1 MSAVRSI
8 GKASAATWEG
18 NALHRARGCL
28 SASGEIRSMYLSG
41 VIVVCSFCLWALP
54 ALARKDLH
62 AKELFFF
69 QFPHIR
75 PHSASRYSVFFAT
88 MTSPAH
94 FISATADDDDMPFS
108 GTCLVFTLGV
118 ATPLQVDGVNA
129 RFFDFAFEEHRRGTI
144 LQDFGSLSV
153 ARYELDHNPYAT
165 IIELEDRIKLLLR
178 ALNDINLHPSTT
190 AATSNFISRVFLADG
205 GDDDDDDDDTD
216 DADDGVKG
224 RPVHSVPSVRFE
236 QGNDNDADNNGG
248 GGASAD

>member
-178 ALNDINLHPSTT
+178 ALNDIYLHPSTT

-205 GDDDDDDDDTD
+205 GDDDEDDDD